1 MEATAGGTLQID
13 DNVGNAGVIE
23 ALGADARVLLSNS
36 IIHGGTLTTGSASSN
51 ADGIFE
57 IASASGANLSEF
69 DGSSNGAM
77 TVGAYVQVD
86 GAAVLE
92 LAGTINLTGT
102 IAVASGGALTL
113 ADANVVGGAINLA
126 AATGTP
132 SITEISLPGISSV
145 APVISAS
152 GDYTAFISA
161 SALPPGHDTG
171 LVNPAVELYDGAT
184 NQLTNISALVPSG
197 DLHSGEQFGNL
208 SAISANGQYVEFEGQ
223 YQVFN
228 SVSNFNQ
235 PDTGPNTNTQ
245 SDLFLYNTGSG
256 AVTYVTSLVGGN
268 GNAALNGNGQ
278 LIAAE
283 TTIFGNTNNGYQS
296 FDEALVLNTGGTPV
310 DTITGDPNFIFSG
323 GNTTGDPGSV
333 ENPTISA
340 NGEFVTFWS
349 TASVIAVTNANG
361 VTTDFST
368 GNAAETVAQV
378 YVYDRETNSLQMV
391 SVNNQGE
398 KGNAESGSLSLG
410 NNNNSWAS
418 GVSGNGTYV
427 VFQSAAT
434 NLVPG
439 SGPGTNNGVSSIAF
453 DGSASNVYLYDT
465 QTHTIVLVSAGLNGA
480 AANSASYNP
489 EISADGNYVTFES
502 TASNLVAGGSGGQA
516 QTYVY
521 NVQTGTVQL
530 ASAAANGMPADNES
544 DGLATVS
551 NGSSGPIVEFGSLA
565 DNLLV
570 PDANDGNFNI
580 FAVNLNEGGPA
591 GTPGGTLD
599 VTANS
604 TLSGT
609 TVTGGTLDVASGVT
623 LTIGGDAVTSFEG
636 VIADNLGVI
645 QIASGATLSVDA
657 DSVLVNAGQLD
668 VNAGGTLAV
677 AGDVNN
683 IGGAITAA
691 GTEAAVQLAGATVV
705 EGTMSIGATDT
716 LSILGPGNA
725 IEDVTLN
732 NSGNVQVG
740 DGSDAATLS
749 MADGT
754 VMTGGTLTINALATV
769 EIDPGVLDTGATWQ
783 SLTVNNF
790 GTLVTASAATLSL
803 AATINGGTI
812 TDNGII
818 DIVGT
823 SVIDNNAALTGG
835 EVAIQ
840 GGQTLTLNGISVTN
854 SAIEDAV
861 SYTFTTVQDPSGV
874 SNNFQFG
881 GENS

>member
-1 MEATAGGTLQID
+1 MCRRRFSAIEILTAATIFVTDNESANGLGIGPGGTLDLVSGSSLTLANSVAGLGTVELDGTGGDPMLALSGTVFLLGPDPTVAAGGEILLNGPTANNLIIGVAGTDAKLINVQDTIIGSGTIGQGDGNLTLVNGVEGTINATGLLVIDTGNQVVNSGLMEATAGGTLQID

-439 SGPGTNNGVSSIAF
+439 PVP
-453 DGSASNVYLYDT
+453 V
-465 QTHTIVLVSAGLNGA
+465 QTTACPALR
-480 AANSASYNP
+480 
-489 EISADGNYVTFES
+489 S
-502 TASNLVAGGSGGQA
+502 TAARP
-516 QTYVY
+516 T
-521 NVQTGTVQL
+521 
-530 ASAAANGMPADNES
+530 
-544 DGLATVS
+544 
-551 NGSSGPIVEFGSLA
+551 F
-565 DNLLV
+565 
-570 PDANDGNFNI
+570 
-580 FAVNLNEGGPA
+580 
-591 GTPGGTLD
+591 
-599 VTANS
+599 
-604 TLSGT
+604 
-609 TVTGGTLDVASGVT
+609 
-623 LTIGGDAVTSFEG
+623 
-636 VIADNLGVI
+636 
-645 QIASGATLSVDA
+645 
-657 DSVLVNAGQLD
+657 
-668 VNAGGTLAV
+668 
-677 AGDVNN
+677 
-683 IGGAITAA
+683 
-691 GTEAAVQLAGATVV
+691 
-705 EGTMSIGATDT
+705 
-716 LSILGPGNA
+716 
-725 IEDVTLN
+725 
-732 NSGNVQVG
+732 
-740 DGSDAATLS
+740 
-749 MADGT
+749 
-754 VMTGGTLTINALATV
+754 
-769 EIDPGVLDTGATWQ
+769 
-783 SLTVNNF
+783 
-790 GTLVTASAATLSL
+790 
-803 AATINGGTI
+803 
-812 TDNGII
+812 
-818 DIVGT
+818 
-823 SVIDNNAALTGG
+823 
-835 EVAIQ
+835 
-840 GGQTLTLNGISVTN
+840 
-854 SAIEDAV
+854 
-861 SYTFTTVQDPSGV
+861 TFTTRRRTRSCLCPPG
-874 SNNFQFG
+874 
-881 GENS
+881 